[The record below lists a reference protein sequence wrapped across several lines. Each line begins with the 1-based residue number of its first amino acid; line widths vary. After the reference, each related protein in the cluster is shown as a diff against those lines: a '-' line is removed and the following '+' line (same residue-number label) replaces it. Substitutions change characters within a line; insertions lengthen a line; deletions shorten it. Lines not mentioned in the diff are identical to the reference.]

1 MELAPFINKNE
12 GLNGGRRYQNQHKTQ
27 LLNCTRYVTELLR
40 KEMEHHIAKTARPY
54 LEGSRSLA
62 VKRLTSLNESNVVK
76 GPVQVLVIFAISS
89 ETPRT
94 ETNLTEIEPYQEN
107 SAF

>member
-1 MELAPFINKNE
+1 MEMAPFINKNE
-12 GLNGGRRYQNQHKTQ
+12 GLNGGRYQNQHKTQ
-27 LLNCTRYVTELLR
+27 LLNCTRYMTELLR
-40 KEMEHHIAKTARPY
+40 KEMEHHIAKPARPY